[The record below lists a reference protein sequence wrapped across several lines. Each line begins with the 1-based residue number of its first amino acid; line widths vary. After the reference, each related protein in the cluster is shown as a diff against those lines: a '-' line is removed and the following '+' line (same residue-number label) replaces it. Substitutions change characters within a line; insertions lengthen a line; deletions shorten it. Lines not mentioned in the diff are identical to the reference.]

1 MWLSTGPEHPAT
13 HWYQCRLLLR
23 EPLAVNA
30 TQTVSG
36 VLRFKANKRLSYDI
50 TFDAFLDGTHI
61 TSKNT
66 IQLHNQMYHCEHAT
80 PSPSKRSPRSR
91 DASLAP
97 LARKQISTTGAVP
110 RPGLPR
116 KTGQATRKP
125 TPMALWPSAPQS
137 DRGKDLAPRPPRGP
151 TFGVFASRDFHT
163 TCASARSTTDTRRSQ
178 ARGARLRRDHHQV
191 VLRRHHLAQRRREV
205 RERGRRR
212 RGRRRRHRG
221 DVDRQPARRRN
232 SRPT

>member
-66 IQLHNQMYHCEHAT
+66 IQLHNQMYHCERAM
-80 PSPSKRSPRSR
+80 PCQLAAPRS
-91 DASLAP
+91 SL
-97 LARKQISTTGAVP
+97 
-110 RPGLPR
+110 
-116 KTGQATRKP
+116 
-125 TPMALWPSAPQS
+125 
-137 DRGKDLAPRPPRGP
+137 
-151 TFGVFASRDFHT
+151 FGVD
-163 TCASARSTTDTRRSQ
+163 ARR
-178 ARGARLRRDHHQV
+178 ARLPAKTDPNNWSSTAAGAA
-191 VLRRHHLAQRRREV
+191 AQD
-205 RERGRRR
+205 GT
-212 RGRRRRHRG
+212 G
-221 DVDRQPARRRN
+221 DAQAHADGTVA
-232 SRPT
+232 

>member
-1 MWLSTGPEHPAT
+1 MTTCRAKRERVIIHDPIARPASAQGADAHVWLSTGPEHPAT

-91 DASLAP
+91 DASRPSRANTDLNNWS
-97 LARKQISTTGAVP
+97 STAAGAAAQDGTGDA
-110 RPGLPR
+110 
-116 KTGQATRKP
+116 
-125 TPMALWPSAPQS
+125 
-137 DRGKDLAPRPPRGP
+137 
-151 TFGVFASRDFHT
+151 
-163 TCASARSTTDTRRSQ
+163 
-178 ARGARLRRDHHQV
+178 QV
-191 VLRRHHLAQRRREV
+191 HADGNVA
-205 RERGRRR
+205 
-212 RGRRRRHRG
+212 
-221 DVDRQPARRRN
+221 
-232 SRPT
+232 

>member
-50 TFDAFLDGTHI
+50 TLDAFLDGTHI

-66 IQLHNQMYHCEHAT
+66 IQLHNQMYHCERALCHAN
-80 PSPSKRSPRSR
+80 SPHLARVFSALTRAAR
-91 DASLAP
+91 ASL
-97 LARKQISTTGAVP
+97 RKQISTTGAVP

-178 ARGARLRRDHHQV
+178 ARGARLRRIAHS
-191 VLRRHHLAQRRREV
+191 LIR
-205 RERGRRR
+205 
-212 RGRRRRHRG
+212 
-221 DVDRQPARRRN
+221 
-232 SRPT
+232 T